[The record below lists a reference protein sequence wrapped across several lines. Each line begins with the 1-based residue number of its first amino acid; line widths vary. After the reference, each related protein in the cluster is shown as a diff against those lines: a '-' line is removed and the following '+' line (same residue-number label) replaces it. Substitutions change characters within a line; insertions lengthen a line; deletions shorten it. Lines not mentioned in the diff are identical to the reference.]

1 MTYRRIHLP
10 LWTHGSATSQ
20 ETVRY
25 ACGLAKAFDSSLRV
39 TSPHLVVRTPKSPV
53 SGKMLARLA
62 QELEQT
68 AASKNAELVA
78 YVREEAAKAAL
89 AVAIETVKEPWP
101 VDSRRAAQRGR
112 TSDLNV
118 VGLPREG
125 IEDRWNVEAWI
136 FGTGRPCLVHPNDRA
151 LPFSLESV
159 VIAWDMSRAA
169 ARAVG
174 DALPMLRRA
183 KAVHILTVRGEKEL
197 PSVDGTSSLTDYL
210 IAHDIHPT
218 AREVA
223 LEGRGIGR
231 AILDRAAEVSA
242 DLVVMGAFGHSR
254 LQEFVLGGATR
265 DALDDTSVP
274 LLMAH

>member
-1 MTYRRIHLP
+1 MTYRRTHLP
-10 LWTHGSATSQ
+10 LWTHSSATSQ
-20 ETVRY
+20 GTVRY
-25 ACGLAKAFDSSLRV
+25 ACGLSKAFDSSLRV
-39 TSPHLVVRTPKSPV
+39 TSPRLVVRPPTSPF
-53 SGKMLARLA
+53 SGKILARLA

-78 YVREEAAKAAL
+78 WVREEAAKAAL
-89 AVAIETVKEPWP
+89 VVAIETVQEPWP
-101 VDSRRAAQRGR
+101 VDSRNAAQRGR

-118 VGLPREG
+118 VGLSRER
-125 IEDRWNVEAWI
+125 IEDRWNVEAWV

-169 ARAVG
+169 ARAIG
-174 DALPMLRRA
+174 DALPMLKRA
-183 KAVHILTVRGEKEL
+183 KAVHVLMVRGEKEF
-197 PSVDGTSSLTDYL
+197 PSVDGASSLTDYL
-210 IAHDIHPT
+210 AAHDILPT
-218 AREVA
+218 TREVA
-223 LEGRGIGR
+223 LEGRRIGR
-231 AILDRAAEVSA
+231 AILDGAAAVSA

-265 DALDDTSVP
+265 DALDSTSIP